1 MPTFFIREVHG
12 LKTKKR
18 LDLVEFIF
26 EFKEVPDLENII
38 IIGAQHILP
47 STLIMLESFFDRG
60 LSPKNVFLIGKC
72 YSTDYS
78 TYKQLIDL
86 GVYVCP
92 SSLVFD
98 KYNSFDSSYS
108 YYIKSFVNQVFR
120 EISLLKN
127 ELIVA
132 IDDGG
137 ELISYLNNCKLE
149 HQTFVGLEQ
158 TTSGYQ
164 KIKLLNLN
172 IGVVNVARSH
182 AKLQFESKI
191 VAKTAISEIY
201 NKLSSGINN
210 IKNTLIIGNGAIGNA
225 VANALEGN
233 FNIFISDSDPNKSN
247 AYDKENLPNLSE
259 FDLIIGCVG
268 NTVLSF
274 DKIKQ
279 LKEGAI
285 LASLSSSDREF
296 EIVQPRSQS
305 TYIRSCHDD
314 FIWKGIRVLNCG
326 FPRNSLDVDIE
337 EFELTRSLLTLGI
350 LQAIKLKF
358 KKGLFSMC
366 DSDQKKLI
374 DQYLTKY
381 SLKKMK

>member
-1 MPTFFIREVHG
+1 MPTLVVPDTHR

-18 LDLVEFIF
+18 LDLVEFVF
-26 EFKEVPDLENII
+26 EFKPVPDLNNII

-47 STLIMLESFFDRG
+47 STLYMLESFFDRG

-72 YSTDYS
+72 YSTDLH
-78 TYKQLIDL
+78 TYNQLRDL

-98 KYNSFDSSYS
+98 KHNSFDSSYS
-108 YYIKSFVNQVFR
+108 YYIKSFVNQVLR
-120 EISLLKN
+120 ETSSLKN
-127 ELIVA
+127 DLIVS

-137 ELISYLNNCKLE
+137 ELISYLNNSQFE
-149 HQTFVGLEQ
+149 YRSFVGLEQ

-164 KIKLLNLN
+164 KIKLLELN
-172 IGVVNVARSH
+172 ISVVNVARSY

-191 VAKTAISEIY
+191 VAKTAVTEVC
-201 NKLSSGINN
+201 NKLSSSLNN
-210 IKNTLIIGNGAIGNA
+210 IKNTLIIGNGAIGSA

-233 FNIFISDSDPNKSN
+233 FNIVLSDSDPRKSN
-247 AYDKENLPNLSE
+247 CYDKKFLDLSE

-268 NTVLSF
+268 KTVLSF

-296 EIVQPRSQS
+296 EIVQPRSES
-305 TYIRSCHDD
+305 RYIRSCHDD
-314 FIWKGIRVLNCG
+314 FMWKGVKILNCG
-326 FPRNSLDVDIE
+326 FPVNFSGDSSKVDIK

-350 LQAIKLKF
+350 LQAIELKF

-366 DSDQKKLI
+366 DF
-374 DQYLTKY
+374 
-381 SLKKMK
+381 